1 MKRIPILTT
10 LLLSLLA
17 LAACQKTDDAAPDGM
32 VEIFAESMNGNG
44 KVVLDGLSATWR
56 SGDEIRINGTTA
68 TVERC
73 EGHAYISSATLQPTT
88 NRALYPASLEVA
100 NWGTDNPVV
109 TLPAYYH
116 YRTDSS
122 GHQVLDLPMAAYSNS
137 RTSPLQF
144 KHLTGALYVTVKN
157 TGATA
162 RTLQSVTVRSN
173 TYALSGTLR
182 VALNTDSLVA
192 ASTTGTAD
200 DRAVTLVFDKVVT
213 LANGESVRVMIPVRP
228 VRSDNNFTIEVKSY
242 ASGQQSSYLS
252 SRTQTSGSD
261 HSLARNELGYAPMD
275 IPVDDETTV
284 SVVPYNSSTFK
295 YEIYSSLDFVKMTE
309 AINNEWLSNDA
320 IYQLMND
327 IDMSGSSITT
337 INNDSFRGKILGN
350 NHIIS
355 NLTINGIQD
364 ESNAYCGLFK
374 LLRPQAVIQNIT
386 FENLSLANENV
397 DSKTLY
403 VGAIEAY
410 NGSANSMVTIS
421 DCSVNIGSFSDG
433 GAGDVY
439 FGGLIGCLESSVEV
453 RISNCHVS
461 TSNLGVEGKNIWW
474 GGLIGLNGGRNK
486 STSIENS
493 SWTRKENSTIT
504 FNARN
509 YVKLGGLIGQ
519 KTNFS
524 FQINSCVVSGRFE
537 VTAVSDVNYVGS
549 LIGQY
554 GSLGSA
560 TFSGDNN
567 TSEFSASL
575 NDVEIRPINY
585 FGNN

>member
-10 LLLSLLA
+10 LLLGLLA

-32 VEIFAESMNGNG
+32 VEIFAESMNGGG
-44 KVVLDGLSATWR
+44 KVALDGLSAIWC
-56 SGDEIRINGTTA
+56 SGDAIRINGTTA
-68 TVERC
+68 TVKRR
-73 EGHAYISSATLQPTT
+73 GDHAYISAALQPT

-116 YRTDSS
+116 YRTDES
-122 GHQVLDLPMAAYSNS
+122 GRQVLDLPMAAYSNS
-137 RTSPLQF
+137 STSPLQF

-157 TGATA
+157 TGTTA

-200 DRAVTLVFDKVVT
+200 DRAVTLVFDEEVT
-213 LANGESVRVMIPVRP
+213 LANNESVRVMIPVRP

-242 ASGQQSSYLS
+242 ASGQQSSFLS
-252 SRTQTSGSD
+252 SKTQPSGSD

-284 SVVPYNSSTFK
+284 PVVPYNSSTFK

-327 IDMSGSSITT
+327 IDMSGSSIET
-337 INNDSFRGKILGN
+337 IDNELFGGKILGN
-350 NHIIS
+350 NHTIS

-364 ESNAYCGLFK
+364 ENNAYCGLFK

-386 FENLSLANENV
+386 FDNLSLINNSV
-397 DSKTLY
+397 GSSTLY
-403 VGAIEAY
+403 VGAIEAC
-410 NGSANSMVTIS
+410 NPNSSSTTKTFTNCTI
-421 DCSVNIGSFSDG
+421 NIGRFNDG
-433 GAGDVY
+433 DAIGNVY
-439 FGGLIGCLESSVEV
+439 FGGLIGCLGSSVEV
-453 RISNCHVS
+453 RLSNCHVS
-461 TSNLGVEGKNIWW
+461 TSNLSVNGNNIWW
-474 GGLIGLNGGRNK
+474 GGLIGFNGGMNK
-486 STSIENS
+486 ATKIENS
-493 SWTRKENSTIT
+493 SWSCRENTTIT
-504 FNARN
+504 FSAGN

-519 KTNFS
+519 KTHYS
-524 FQINSCVVSGRFE
+524 FQIDGCVVSGRFE
-537 VTAVSDVNYVGS
+537 VTAVSNTNYVGS

>member
-68 TVERC
+68 TVERL

-252 SRTQTSGSD
+252 SKTQPSGSD
-261 HSLARNELGYAPMD
+261 HSLARNELGYAPMN
-275 IPVDDETTV
+275 IPVGETPTPV
-284 SVVPYNSSTFK
+284 LTLNVDK
-295 YEIYSSLDFVKMTE
+295 YEIYTPYDFKLMT
-309 AINNEWLSNDA
+309 DA
-320 IYQLMND
+320 IRGNWFSNNSAKYYLMND
-327 IDMSGSSITT
+327 IDMTGIELIPIDNINFIGT
-337 INNDSFRGKILGN
+337 IEGN
-350 NHIIS
+350 NHTIS
-355 NLTINGIQD
+355 NLTIKGVKVSD
-364 ESNAYCGLFK
+364 SVFCGLF
-374 LLRPQAVIQNIT
+374 LRTGFGMTFQNIT
-386 FENLSLANENV
+386 FDNLSLINKNV
-397 DSKTLY
+397 GSSTLY
-403 VGAIEAY
+403 VGAIEAC
-410 NGSANSMVTIS
+410 NPNSSGTTKTFTNCTI
-421 DCSVNIGSFSDG
+421 DIVRFNDG
-433 GAGDVY
+433 GATGTVF
-439 FGGLIGCLESSVEV
+439 FGGLIGCLNDAAPVN
-453 RISNCHVS
+453 ISRCHV
-461 TSNLGVEGKNIWW
+461 TTPAINLSCTTTRL
-474 GGLIGLNGGRNK
+474 GGMIGLNAGSELTTMNG
-486 STSIENS
+486 S
-493 SWTRKENSTIT
+493 SWTGAGTTSITST
-504 FNARN
+504 NVYA
-509 YVKLGGLIGQ
+509 GGLIGQ
-519 KTNFS
+519 KTSRFNVA
-524 FQINSCVVSGRFE
+524 NCTVTGRMEVVSNSSYHYIGSYIGYLN
-537 VTAVSDVNYVGS
+537 TAAYNFDNG
-549 LIGQY
+549 
-554 GSLGSA
+554 
-560 TFSGDNN
+560 NN
-567 TSEFSASL
+567 TTGFSASL
-575 NDVEIRPINY
+575 NGNEINPVKII
-585 FGNN
+585 GNR

>member
-10 LLLSLLA
+10 LLFGLLA

-32 VEIFAESMNGNG
+32 VEIFAESMNGGG
-44 KVVLDGLSATWR
+44 KVVLNGLSAIWR
-56 SGDEIRINGTTA
+56 SGDEIRINGSTA
-68 TVERC
+68 TVKRR
-73 EGHAYISSATLQPTT
+73 EGHAYISSDSLKST

-122 GHQVLDLPMAAYSNS
+122 GHQLLDLPMAAYSTGSGN
-137 RTSPLQF
+137 PLQF

-157 TGATA
+157 TGANP

-173 TYALSGTLR
+173 KYALNGSLN
-182 VALNTDSLVA
+182 VALNTDSLVTSA
-192 ASTTGTAD
+192 EGGES
-200 DRAVTLVFDKVVT
+200 RRSVTLVFDKVVT

-228 VRSDNNFTIEVKSY
+228 VGRDNNFTIEVKSY

-252 SRTQTSGSD
+252 SRTQPSGSD

-275 IPVDDETTV
+275 ILPVDAETTV
-284 SVVPYNSSTFK
+284 PVLTLNADK
-295 YEIYSSLDFVKMTE
+295 YEIYTPYDFKLMT
-309 AINNEWLSNDA
+309 DA
-320 IYQLMND
+320 IRGNWFSNNSAKYYIMED
-327 IDMSGSSITT
+327 IDMTDISITT
-337 INNDSFRGKILGN
+337 INNDLFGGWIIGN
-350 NHIIS
+350 NHTVS

-364 ESNAYCGLFK
+364 VNNAYCGLFK

-410 NGSANSMVTIS
+410 NGSASSMVTIS

-461 TSNLGVEGKNIWW
+461 TSNLGVGGKNIWW
-474 GGLIGLNGGRNK
+474 GGLVGNITNSKLYI
-486 STSIENS
+486 SSS
-493 SWTRKENSTIT
+493 SWRGEGNTTIDATTNVKVGGLVGQKGLSPITIT
-504 FNARN
+504 SD
-509 YVKLGGLIGQ
+509 
-519 KTNFS
+519 T
-524 FQINSCVVSGRFE
+524 VSGRM
-537 VTAVSDVNYVGS
+537 VVSAGGSTRWVGS
-549 LIGQY
+549 FIGFHSQY
-554 GSLGSA
+554 ASD
-560 TFSGDNN
+560 TFSGD
-567 TSEFSASL
+567 TCTVGFSASL
-575 NDVEIRPINY
+575 NRVEVQPIKKI
-585 FGNN
+585 GNGSN

>member
-32 VEIFAESMNGNG
+32 VEIFAESMNGG
-44 KVVLDGLSATWR
+44 DKVALDGLSAIWR
-56 SGDEIRINGTTA
+56 SGDEIRINGSTA
-68 TVERC
+68 TVKRR
-73 EGHAYISSATLQPTT
+73 GDHAYISNASISEGT
-88 NRALYPASLEVA
+88 NRALYPASLSTV

-116 YRTDSS
+116 YRTDGS

-157 TGATA
+157 TSANP
-162 RTLQSVTVRSN
+162 RTLQSVTVKSN
-173 TYALSGTLR
+173 LYALNGTLR
-182 VALNTDSLVA
+182 VALNTPGLVE
-192 ASTTGTAD
+192 ASTTEAAAE
-200 DRAVTLVFDKVVT
+200 RAVTLVFDKVVT

-275 IPVDDETTV
+275 IPVDAETTV
-284 SVVPYNSSTFK
+284 PVLTLNADK
-295 YEIYSSLDFVKMTE
+295 YEIYTPYDFKLMTE
-309 AINNEWLSNDA
+309 AIRGNWFSNNSAKYYIME
-320 IYQLMND
+320 D
-327 IDMSGSSITT
+327 IDMTDISITT
-337 INNDSFRGKILGN
+337 INNDLFGGWIIGN
-350 NHIIS
+350 NHTVS

-364 ESNAYCGLFK
+364 VNNAYCGLFK

-410 NGSANSMVTIS
+410 NGSASSMVTIS

-461 TSNLGVEGKNIWW
+461 TSNLGVGGKNIWW
-474 GGLIGLNGGRNK
+474 GGLVGNITNSKLYI
-486 STSIENS
+486 SSS
-493 SWTRKENSTIT
+493 SWRGEGNTTIDATTNVKVGGLVGQKGLSPITIT
-504 FNARN
+504 SD
-509 YVKLGGLIGQ
+509 
-519 KTNFS
+519 T
-524 FQINSCVVSGRFE
+524 VSGRM
-537 VTAVSDVNYVGS
+537 VVSAGGSTRWVGS
-549 LIGQY
+549 FIGFHSQY
-554 GSLGSA
+554 ASD
-560 TFSGDNN
+560 TFSGD
-567 TSEFSASL
+567 TCTVGFSASL
-575 NDVEIRPINY
+575 NRVEVQPIKKI
-585 FGNN
+585 GNGSN